1 MKRRFEELYRQYRD
15 TVYGYLYY
23 MCREEEL
30 LRKEEGQMVRDV
42 LALLKEEERTLLLL
56 KDYEELSCEEIARMM
71 DLTEGNVKV
80 KLHRIRQKYR
90 KLYLWEMEGLKEK
103 SDGRRI

>member
-42 LALLKEEERTLLLL
+42 LALLKEERTLLLL

-90 KLYLWEMEGLKEK
+90 KLYLREMEGLKEK